1 MEVLYIFPDDLWTDK
16 LEYEFAMKM
25 SLQSGWIIEDTTN
38 INLGAFLLSENILEA
53 HYILW
58 RKLLKYYKA
67 VFFSPFHASN
77 LLPYRED

>member
-1 MEVLYIFPDDLWTDK
+1 MEMLYIFPDNLWTDK
-16 LEYEFAMKM
+16 LEYEFAMKI
-25 SLQSGWIIEDTTN
+25 SLQSGWIIEDTAN

-53 HYILW
+53 NYILW

-67 VFFSPFHASN
+67 VLFSPFHALN

>member
-53 HYILW
+53 NYIL
-58 RKLLKYYKA
+58 
-67 VFFSPFHASN
+67 
-77 LLPYRED
+77 